1 MGHVGEATGRIEGRA
16 RRRAAVGGVAAW
28 LAALGTGL
36 DAQVPRSDELGQ
48 VPVGRVVEQVRSASS
63 PGHSWALYVPSS
75 YDPARRWPVLFA
87 MDPRGQALLPLERLV
102 AVAEELGYVVL
113 SSYDSASDFV
123 GADPNEAA
131 LAAMLDDAQ
140 ALLSL
145 DPRRVYL
152 VGFSG
157 TTRASWSLGMRMLGN
172 VAGIIG
178 SAGGLPTRFNNAD
191 LRPLAGYPEFGFY
204 GAAGVED
211 FTYPEMRRLAG
222 ILDRVGVANALEFFP
237 GPHAWATEEILRRAV
252 EWMDVRAMANDL
264 RPRDDARIAM
274 IHGRWMAHASALEA
288 AGELREAHRAYDRA
302 AAAFD
307 GLLTTDPAA
316 DHAGRLG
323 ALDQVRRVIAQEDEL
338 QARSWALVER
348 YDSLLFQAQVS
359 PEPIDPDEM
368 ADALDL
374 DRILA
379 DSRVTDDPLRAEA
392 GRRMLEHVYGQA
404 WFYHAD
410 AYLRQGRPL
419 RAHAMLDLAERIF
432 PERPW
437 VCLARA
443 RTYVLEDRTNRA
455 ITALRCA
462 IERGLE
468 PSVVER
474 DPALAPLRDERAFQE
489 LIGAR

>member
-1 MGHVGEATGRIEGRA
+1 MGHVEEAPA
-16 RRRAAVGGVAAW
+16 RCSRVVGRRAAGGGVAVC

-36 DAQVPRSDELGQ
+36 DAQVPRSDELGD
-48 VPVGRVVEQVRSASS
+48 VPVGRVVQQVRSASS
-63 PGHSWALYVPSS
+63 PGHSWALYAPSS
-75 YDPARRWPVLFA
+75 YDPALRWPVLFA

-145 DPRRVYL
+145 DPRRIYL

-178 SAGGLPTRFNNAD
+178 SAGGLPARFNNAD
-191 LRPLAGYPEFGFY
+191 LRPLRSHPEFGFY
-204 GAAGVED
+204 GAAGVHD

-237 GPHAWATEEILRRAV
+237 GPHAWATEPILRRAV
-252 EWMDVRAMANDL
+252 EWMDVRAMATDL
-264 RPRDDARIAM
+264 RPRDDARIET
-274 IHGRWMAHASALEA
+274 IHGRWMVHAAALET
-288 AGELREAHRAYDRA
+288 AGDLLAAHRAFRRTAD
-302 AAAFD
+302 AFAP
-307 GLLTTDPAA
+307 LLPDDPARERA
-316 DHAGRLG
+316 ERLA
-323 ALDQVRRVIAQEDEL
+323 ALDAVQRAMAREEEL
-338 QARSWALVER
+338 QQRSWALVETF
-348 YDSLLFQAQVS
+348 DSLLFQAQVAENA
-359 PEPIDPDEM
+359 PN
-368 ADALDL
+368 ADAMARRLGL

-379 DSRVTDDPLRAEA
+379 DYRVPDDPMLTDAA
-392 GRRMLEHVYGQA
+392 QRMLEHVYGQA

-410 AYLRQGRPL
+410 AFNRQGRPV

-443 RTYVLEDRTNRA
+443 RTYVLEDRSNRA

-462 IERGLE
+462 LERGLDRA
-468 PSVVER
+468 VLER
-474 DPALAPLRDERAFQE
+474 DPGLAPLREERAFRE